1 MIGVLVSHDDHL
13 ARLGLGA
20 VLDGAPHV
28 EVKGTCSESDVGLA
42 ARRCRP
48 DVVVAGLYPSARRIA
63 RYLSALRRQRQR
75 LDIILLVRDV
85 DAHVASEALRGGA
98 AAVLHPDAAPEALHN
113 AIAAVAAGN
122 RVVTS
127 DAMLSLIDELDR
139 TSLPVEVRARV
150 SALTPREAEVCTMLA
165 RGLSNAEIGRQ
176 LVLSPATVKDHV
188 SVIYSKLGTRNRV
201 ETAVLADRL
210 GLTRPLLTA

>member
-20 VLDGAPHV
+20 VLDGAHHV
-28 EVKGTCSESDVGLA
+28 EVKGTCSESDVALA

-48 DVVVAGLYPSARRIA
+48 DIVVAGLCPSARRIS
-63 RYLSALRRQRQR
+63 RYLSALRRQRQQ
-75 LDIILLVRDV
+75 LEIILLVRDV
-85 DAHVASEALRGGA
+85 DADVASEALRGGA
-98 AAVLHPDAAPEALHN
+98 AAVLHPDAAPEVLHN
-113 AIAAVAAGN
+113 AIATVAAGN

-127 DAMLSLIDELDR
+127 AAMLSLIDELHR

-150 SALTPREAEVCTMLA
+150 SALTPREAQVCTMLA
-165 RGLSNAEIGRQ
+165 EGLSNAEIGRQ

>member
-1 MIGVLVSHDDHL
+1 M
-13 ARLGLGA
+13 
-20 VLDGAPHV
+20 PHV
-28 EVKGTCSESDVGLA
+28 EIKGMCSESDVALA

-48 DVVVAGLYPSARRIA
+48 DIVVAGLCPSVGRIS
-63 RYLSALRRQRQR
+63 RYLGALRRQRQR
-75 LDIILLVRDV
+75 QRLDIVLLVRDI
-85 DAHVASEALRGGA
+85 DAHVVREALRGGA
-98 AAVLHPDAAPEALHN
+98 AAVLHPDAAPEALQN
-113 AIAAVAAGN
+113 AISAVAAGN

-127 DAMLSLIDELDR
+127 AAMLSLIDELDR

-150 SALTPREAEVCTMLA
+150 RALTPREAEVCTMLA
-165 RGLSNAEIGRQ
+165 GGLSNAEIGRQ

-210 GLTRPLLTA
+210 GLSRPLLTA